1 MTVCVVVVV
10 RGRGSHDCRFYGWSL
25 RRSCYRS
32 RVSDPGR
39 LLVPHAAARRP
50 ARAHAAWLAA
60 LLLLPAI
67 ARPSCESA
75 YCRHQYDLDGRA
87 QEAQARAELERDPAD
102 LAKWQALMNVLANK
116 PRRELAIARHAAYVD
131 WQAPPELEID
141 LEARI
146 RAERAAW
153 IADWKL
159 AFPDRGEPWCAEAK
173 LEESPA
179 AQIALLRVAA
189 DRRPDDAAVQ
199 RCLAETLFVAGR
211 GGEAV
216 ALLEAFLAGHA
227 DDPAAHS
234 HLVELLRYT
243 HAPAEELR
251 SALENRARRFA
262 DDLGARHE
270 LLQFYDANGL
280 DQERDRLLS
289 AIETDTDLDN
299 RNSFCSSLTE
309 SSESSRAARTRCFA
323 HLLDDSLAAENR
335 PGQLAAVRD
344 ALLLA
349 ASQAGDW
356 QAIHVA
362 LASWPVES
370 LATAWA
376 TVAAF
381 TKGEGCQALHGA
393 WDGGLLRPS
402 LAGPDAPS
410 QAARLAGA
418 LRQCGETALADEI
431 ERPFVARAPNP
442 LLATMSSDEARAEA
456 ARRGQSRPEE
466 AGRWRRLDDDA
477 HRRPLAERLP
487 GLLAWHEAAPADPE
501 PALRLSRAYAA
512 AGNGE
517 EAVRWLLEAAAL
529 HPSRGEDLQLQAAAL
544 ALRFRLHDAAATISR
559 KMLAAPA
566 TPRQHAEAHY
576 VLGRVAL
583 REGRREEAATELLRY
598 FPLRLRFVAGCGASP
613 DRGLL
618 MLLLA
623 NYDLPR
629 LRAYLAERDGALAW
643 YREHLY
649 NPRPKPGSDL
659 ASMRALVVYREPL
672 SCLGEPLPTPLEPEL
687 TSACVLPGTI
697 EYLASGGNGAAP
709 AGERA
714 RRRKEAKAGVACPQS
729 WRSNLEPLFEDEKLL
744 SFVEELMTNG

>member
-1 MTVCVVVVV
+1 ME
-10 RGRGSHDCRFYGWSL
+10 S

-32 RVSDPGR
+32 RVSDPER

-50 ARAHAAWLAA
+50 AKALAAWLAA

-67 ARPSCESA
+67 VWPSCESA
-75 YCRHQYDLDGRA
+75 YCRHQYDLNGRA

-102 LAKWQALMNVLANK
+102 LAKWQALMSVLANK
-116 PRRELAIARHAAYVD
+116 PRRERAIARHEAYVD
-131 WQAPPELEID
+131 WQTPPELEID

-179 AQIALLRVAA
+179 AEIELLRIAA
-189 DRRPDDAAVQ
+189 ARRPDDAAVQ
-199 RCLAETLFVAGR
+199 RCLAETLFASGR

-216 ALLEAFLAGHA
+216 ALLEAFVSGHP

-243 HAPAEELR
+243 NAPVEELR
-251 SALENRARRFA
+251 AALENRARRFA

-270 LLQFYDANGL
+270 LLRFYDANGL
-280 DQERDRLLS
+280 DQERDRLLA
-289 AIETDTDLDN
+289 AIETDSDRDSRN
-299 RNSFCSSLTE
+299 RSCSSLTE
-309 SSESSRAARTRCFA
+309 SSDSSRAARTRCFA
-323 HLLDDSLAAENR
+323 HLLDDFPAGDIRESERAQRE
-335 PGQLAAVRD
+335 AVRS
-344 ALLLA
+344 ALLWS

-356 QAIHVA
+356 QAIHGA
-362 LASWPVES
+362 LASWPAES
-370 LATAWA
+370 LAVAWA
-376 TVAAF
+376 TVATF
-381 TKGEGCQALHGA
+381 TKGEGCQALRGA

-402 LAGPDAPS
+402 LAGPDAPY
-410 QAARLAGA
+410 QATRLAGA
-418 LRQCGETALADEI
+418 LRECGETALADEL
-431 ERPFVARAPNP
+431 ERPLVARAPNA
-442 LLATMSSDEARAEA
+442 LLAAMSSDNARAEA
-456 ARRGQSRPEE
+456 ARRGQSRPGET
-466 AGRWRRLDDDA
+466 GRWRQLDDDA
-477 HRRPLAERLP
+477 RLRPLAERLP
-487 GLLAWHEAAPADPE
+487 DLLAWHQAAPTDPE

-517 EAVRWLLEAAAL
+517 EAVRWLLDAAAR
-529 HPSRGEDLQLQAAAL
+529 HPSDGEDLQLQAAAL

-559 KMLAAPA
+559 KVLAAPA

-598 FPLRLRFVAGCGASP
+598 FPLRMRFVAGCSASP

-649 NPRPKPGSDL
+649 NPRPKPASDL
-659 ASMRALVVYREPL
+659 ASMQALVVYREPL
-672 SCLGEPLPTPLEPEL
+672 SCLGEPLPAPLEPEL
-687 TSACVLPGTI
+687 TSACVFPGTVD
-697 EYLASGGNGAAP
+697 YLASGGNGAAP

-729 WRSNLEPLFEDEKLL
+729 WRSDLERLFEDEKLL
-744 SFVEELMTNG
+744 SFVEELMTSR